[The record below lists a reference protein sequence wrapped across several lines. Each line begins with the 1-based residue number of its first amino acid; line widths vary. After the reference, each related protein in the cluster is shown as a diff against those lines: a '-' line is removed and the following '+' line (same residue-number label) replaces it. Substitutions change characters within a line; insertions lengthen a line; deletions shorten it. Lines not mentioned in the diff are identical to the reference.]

1 MLSESSSAASYKL
14 IARAKSP
21 WADLVSPSCISCE
34 RREAPM
40 RSQPVKPRTKRTD
53 SQIQT
58 SRVVPDN
65 GKIEHTGQILSG
77 QDIVANVLTCDPAR
91 TSILF
96 PYRNINFSSRSAFRR
111 SHFHRGNLLARVCR
125 H

>member
-1 MLSESSSAASYKL
+1 KL

-21 WADLVSPSCISCE
+21 WADLVSASCTSCN

-40 RSQPVKPRTKRTD
+40 RSQPVKPRTKKKTD
-53 SQIQT
+53 NQIQT
-58 SRVVPDN
+58 SRVFPDN
-65 GKIEHTGQILSG
+65 GKIEHTGRILSG
-77 QDIVANVLTCDPAR
+77 QDIVANLLTCYPAR

-96 PYRNINFSSRSAFRR
+96 LYRNTNCASRSAPKRCP
-111 SHFHRGNLLARVCR
+111 FHRHNVLPRICR